1 MSSGY
6 DKLFKFAGNMTSSPS
21 ANKIINLKRKND
33 IPLMSSEQLKEKF
46 QEYESINKMINENI
60 NEQIGQSKNIIND
73 DKKEEEYKK
82 RDHEIMFKKIKQL
95 EEEKLLKDKLKKKE
109 IKNEEDEYEGE
120 LEDMLNKEK
129 KEEEKIK
136 KEEEERIKKQ

>member
-95 EEEKLLKDKLKKKE
+95 EEEKLLKDKLKKKR
-109 IKNEEDEYEGE
+109 N
-120 LEDMLNKEK
+120 
-129 KEEEKIK
+129 
-136 KEEEERIKKQ
+136 